1 MYYSETKD
9 QFENGFHQESDI
21 FKRKPLFELI
31 MNFINNSP
39 EKGLVL
45 ALDDKWGNGKTS
57 FLRMMTS
64 EINNNDDY
72 NVNVIYYDAFE
83 NDYHTDPF
91 VSLTSEIYQ
100 SLNEK
105 KTKLENIQ
113 NSLVET
119 GKKVGASL
127 LKGGVNYAINSFTGG
142 LLNGSILEPAKEAI
156 SNAVNDPIEKYIED
170 KITSGKKEK
179 TDIINFKKTLES
191 IYNENNIKTVLIIDE
206 LDRAR
211 PDYSLDLLEKIKH
224 LFSVEGFAFILSVNR
239 EQFEKSIVQRYGNID
254 SRTYLNKFV
263 NYWFNLPKINSLS
276 GEVGS
281 GYLTSTTTTHILN
294 LDKNIKFLSRNGEII
309 NTLSFLIDINELS
322 LREAER
328 CYALLCAIDNKEAL
342 NNFSSSTYHSLIAFI
357 AFLKVVNPDLLL
369 DITHKRKSKEDILK
383 TLNSKN
389 IDAEK
394 FSFNLFPIIHLLNY
408 HYASD
413 KELEEARV
421 NKIYSDIELFRFGTK
436 RRDIFSDMNQVIEN
450 FHIGR

>member
-1 MYYSETKD
+1 MHYTETKE
-9 QFENGFHQESDI
+9 QFENGFHPESDI
-21 FKRKPLFELI
+21 FKRKPLFDLI

-39 EKGLVL
+39 ERGLVL

-57 FLRMMTS
+57 FLKMMTS
-64 EINNNDDY
+64 EIKNCDDY

-91 VSLTSEIYQ
+91 VSLTAEIYQ

-105 KTKLENIQ
+105 KSKLENIQ

-170 KITSGKKEK
+170 KIISGKKEK

-191 IYNENNIKTVLIIDE
+191 IYNENNMKTVFIIDE

-224 LFSVEGFAFILSVNR
+224 LFSVEGFVFVLSVNR

-276 GEVGS
+276 GDVGS
-281 GYLTSTTTTHILN
+281 GYLSSTTMTHILN

-309 NTLSFLIDINELS
+309 NTLSFLIDINEYS

-328 CYALLCAIDNKEAL
+328 CYTLLCAIDNKEAL

-383 TLNSKN
+383 TLNPKN
-389 IDAEK
+389 VDAEK
-394 FSFNLFPIIHLLNY
+394 FSFNLYPIIHLLNY

-436 RRDIFSDMNQVIEN
+436 KRDVFADMNQIIEN